1 MKPSQVTK
9 FFLMAVLSLSVGS
22 AFFSTSSARAE
33 TQVLPK
39 LKEGEPLPHDLFVK
53 LARAVNPA
61 VVNINT
67 SYIPKMTQFRRGGPQ
82 GGVPRD
88 PIFELF
94 EQFMVPNPRQA
105 QPSQSLGTGFI
116 IREDGLILTNNHV
129 IEGADE
135 IKVTIEEGS
144 KESFDATVIGADART
159 DIALIKIK
167 PNKKLT
173 VARLGSSKDLEVGE
187 WVAAFGNP
195 YGHGHS
201 MSKGTVSA
209 IGREI
214 EELNM
219 LPFIQTDASINPGN
233 SGGPL
238 VNTQGLVVGVNTAID
253 ARAQGIGFAIPIDQV
268 KDLIPQ
274 LEKNGSIQRGFLGV
288 GLQDLNPN
296 WADQLGLKNADGALI
311 TQVMPNTAADKAGI
325 KPYDVVV
332 KFNGD
337 EIEDSQ
343 DLSRAVAKTK
353 IGQSVPV
360 EVYREGKKKTLKVK
374 VGKNDDD
381 DKQARR
387 ERPRENT
394 PSGKAAPHDLG
405 FEVVEYSSSLAK
417 RFEIGA
423 VSSKNPIVV
432 DVERGSKASQ
442 SGLAPGDVILDV
454 NRKPTKSVD
463 AIFKSLKKSGN
474 ILRVLKNGRV
484 VLIGL

>member
-1 MKPSQVTK
+1 MKLK
-9 FFLMAVLSLSVGS
+9 FLFVPFLAATLALSTGFT
-22 AFFSTSSARAE
+22 FFSGKGAHAE

-39 LKEGEPLPHDLFVK
+39 LKEGDPLPNDLFVK
-53 LARAVNPA
+53 LAKAVNPA

-67 SYIPKMTQFRRGGPQ
+67 SYLPKRPQMYRGGRPMA
-82 GGVPRD
+82 PND

-94 EQFMVPNPRQA
+94 EQFMMPMPQQA

-129 IEGADE
+129 VENADE

-144 KESFDATVIGADART
+144 KESFDAKVIGTDPRT
-159 DIALIKIK
+159 DIALIKINTK
-167 PNKKLT
+167 RKLS
-173 VARLGSSKDLEVGE
+173 VAKLGSSGDLQVGE

-201 MSKGTVSA
+201 MSKGIVSA

-274 LEKNGSIQRGFLGV
+274 LEKNGEIRRGFLGV
-288 GLQDLNPN
+288 GLQELDPQ
-296 WADQLGLKNADGALI
+296 WAEQLGLKDGSGALI
-311 TQVMPNTAADKAGI
+311 TQVMDGSAADKAGV
-325 KPYDVVV
+325 KAYDVIT
-332 KFNGD
+332 KFNN
-337 EIEDSQ
+337 EEVEDPG

-353 IGQSVPV
+353 IGQQVNM
-360 EVYREGKKKTLKVK
+360 ELIRDGKKKTLKVK
-374 VGKNDDD
+374 IGKNSGEQ
-381 DKQARR
+381 QARNDQR
-387 ERPRENT
+387 DRRSVQ
-394 PSGKAAPHDLG
+394 PSGKSAPYNLG
-405 FEVVEYSSSLAK
+405 FEVVDYNPGLAK
-417 RFEIGA
+417 RLGLGQI
-423 VSSKNPIVV
+423 SSKNPIVV
-432 DVERGSKASQ
+432 DVDRGSPAAAG
-442 SGLAPGDVILDV
+442 GLTPGDVILDV
-454 NRKPTKSVD
+454 NKKPTKSVNHVMS
-463 AIFKSLKKSGN
+463 ALKKKGN
-474 ILRVLKNGRV
+474 ILRVFKQGRV
-484 VLIGL
+484 VLIGV